1 MSVHGGFIAL
11 HIGMALSVTFGH
23 LYLLTVIYIVAVS
36 ILNTHTMHKIF
47 SRVIDLVSVWDFFIS
62 PLAGISRK

>member
-1 MSVHGGFIAL
+1 MAVSFGMSVHGGFIAL

-47 SRVIDLVSVWDFFIS
+47 S
-62 PLAGISRK
+62 

>member
-1 MSVHGGFIAL
+1 MAVSFGMSVYGGFIAL
-11 HIGMALSVTFGH
+11 HIGMALSATFGH

-47 SRVIDLVSVWDFFIS
+47 S
-62 PLAGISRK
+62 